1 VSDEPGDDARWL
13 SVQAERA
20 AVAFA
25 FWMIGAVFVAMF
37 RRRVEVVALAGFF
50 GLSATVAYLARFERP
65 SSWLPTCITG
75 VRLLL
80 TVAMLFAGVSW
91 PGAWLA
97 GCILAVFAL
106 DGFDGWLA
114 RATRSTSEIGGRLD
128 GESDAFLVLSVCL
141 LLWVRG
147 THGAWVLVAGLL
159 RYAYVLV
166 LHFVPSRGEV
176 PRWWLARYVYGTSL
190 MCLMSGFFALGGLE
204 RVLPML
210 ATTLLCASFARSFY
224 WSFRRR

>member
-1 VSDEPGDDARWL
+1 VADEPGDDARWL

-20 AVAFA
+20 AAAFA
-25 FWMIGAVFVAMF
+25 FLMVGALLVELF
-37 RRRVEVVALAGFF
+37 RQRTEVVALSGFL
-50 GLSATVAYLARFERP
+50 GLSATAAYLARFERP
-65 SSWLPTCITG
+65 RSWLPTCITG

-80 TVAMLFAGVSW
+80 TVWMVFAGVAW
-91 PGAWLA
+91 PGAWVA
-97 GCILAVFAL
+97 ATIVAVFAL
-106 DGFDGWLA
+106 DGLDGWLA
-114 RATRSTSEIGGRLD
+114 RRTGSTSEIGGRLD

-147 THGAWVLVAGLL
+147 AQGPWVLVAGVL

-166 LHFVPSRGEV
+166 LYFVPSRGEV
-176 PRWWLARYVYGTSL
+176 PRWWVARYVFGTSL
-190 MCLMSGFFALGGLE
+190 MCLTAGFFALGGLE
-204 RVLPML
+204 RVLPLL